1 MLLSYTWKCLCA
13 RAFSESQSS
22 PLAFLLT
29 PRNTQSSVW
38 AAKYT
43 VFDYNLKVL
52 HFLFF
57 LIFQLNLLQPAHETL
72 GRRVWKVS
80 LRCQHPSWCHKR
92 TDLQDRAFKNPAII
106 FQGCFFFSPNS
117 FQKPSS
123 PPPGVKCA
131 FYSWQLCLTCELLSS
146 LRSTNIIANC
156 SPALQLLLLLCL
168 LIIILAVALSL
179 RNGNDAKGRSPLII
193 IQHWFVKTGSR
204 SHRLG
209 WHPIYTVYVYTL

>member
-1 MLLSYTWKCLCA
+1 MKRLEGVFGKCRWDVSTLRDVTKELIYRTVHSRILPLSS
-13 RAFSESQSS
+13 RA
-22 PLAFLLT
+22 
-29 PRNTQSSVW
+29 
-38 AAKYT
+38 
-43 VFDYNLKVL
+43 VF
-52 HFLFF
+52 FF
-57 LIFQLNLLQPAHETL
+57 L
-72 GRRVWKVS
+72 
-80 LRCQHPSWCHKR
+80 
-92 TDLQDRAFKNPAII
+92 
-106 FQGCFFFSPNS
+106 NS

-131 FYSWQLCLTCELLSS
+131 MCYSWQLCLTCELLSS

-204 SHRLG
+204 SHQLG
-209 WHPIYTVYVYTL
+209 WRPIYTIYVYTL